1 MTSQRTLKTTTQI
14 LGTRVLFLVVLIVLI
29 AHVAQAQQAAAGRPS
44 RQPSGAGTG
53 RLEANGG
60 TPNRLTILYSFTGG
74 ADGGGPGSGGLV
86 YLNGN
91 LYGTTMYDGDGNG
104 LVFEL
109 SNPQNA
115 GWIDTPIF
123 TICPD
128 GGASCNPYGAAGPA
142 GGLTADHLGN
152 LYGATFLGN
161 GGTLFELTPSAG
173 VWIPRWITNIDSTPL
188 AAVVFDQEGNLY
200 GTLASGGVSSSP
212 YCVEP
217 PPDGAGSVYELS
229 ATQGY
234 LQLYGF
240 CVFDGAGPASPLTLN
255 GPTIYGSTPSG
266 GHGGGLVFE
275 LQESHQ
281 VWNEA
286 IRYYFCSMQ
295 NCADGENP
303 SGNLIL
309 DEAGNLYGTTLYGGA
324 NGKGT
329 VFKLSHS
336 KQTWSETV
344 LYSFCSLANCAD
356 GSYPQAGL
364 VLDKTGNLYGTT
376 CNSSFG
382 VLNLPPNFPTSGTVF
397 QLTPEGVLNEFAEL
411 PGCSLAPLILVDNTL
426 YGTTSTGGPYNAG
439 AVFSV
444 SMQPLTTTEL
454 ASSVSPSIYGQP
466 VSWTA
471 TVTPTGSVPPTGNV
485 NFTWAGNSIGT
496 AALNASGVATLTRS
510 NLNADSY
517 PLTAVYKGDAN
528 NAPSTSAILNQ
539 VVTQTTSSAT
549 ISASPNPSNPGQPVT
564 FTARITSPTA
574 TPTGPVTFTAGN
586 SVLATVELSGGKAT
600 FTTSALPAGSTTV
613 TVTYPWN
620 SDISASS
627 ASVIQTVQESG
638 TQEQSHTALTTSES
652 PSLVGQ
658 PVTFTATVTS
668 KSGTIPNGELVTFK
682 IGNTVIGTGTTAGGI
697 AAFTTSSLKAS
708 EYDVAATYAGDAV
721 FASST
726 GTVHQTVQL
735 APTAT
740 SLSSSPNPSTNGQT
754 VTFTAQVT
762 TIGPSV
768 PTGVIVFQGTSRDG
782 RTEPLI
788 AGVATLTMPLFSTSS
803 VTANYVGDGSNAKSV
818 SPAVDQVVGPLF
830 PTTTTLTSSLNP
842 STYQQTVFLTAT
854 VTSGASVPPSGT
866 VRFRGAGGVD
876 VNAIL
881 TNGVAVLG
889 SAKMDPGDHTLTAHY
904 VAQSPWGESESQ
916 PVLQIVNRAPTT
928 TTLVSSPNPALF
940 GQPVTI
946 TASVAPPAGDSGPTA
961 GEVTFFAG
969 GKQIGE
975 RPVSNPVIQA
985 TTLPA
990 GSTTITA
997 SYNGTEL
1004 FSGSVGTLA
1013 QTVNPLSTTT
1023 TVTSSKNPSRQ
1034 GENVTFVATVTAT
1047 SRYVPQGTVTF
1058 TAGAATLGTVGLNG
1072 TAARLTNS
1080 TLPVGSTTVTATYSG
1095 NADFTGSS
1103 GMMTQTV
1110 GP

>member
-1 MTSQRTLKTTTQI
+1 MTSQRTRAIPSMKLTP
-14 LGTRVLFLVVLIVLI
+14 LAAAVLFAVLLAA
-29 AHVAQAQQAAAGRPS
+29 AHPAQAQTETVLYNFT
-44 RQPSGAGTG
+44 AGTG
-53 RLEANGG
+53 GWNPLSN
-60 TPNRLTILYSFTGG
+60 LTFHG
-74 ADGGGPGSGGLV
+74 
-86 YLNGN
+86 GN
-91 LYGTTMYDGDGNG
+91 LYGTTQLGGSGYGSG
-104 LVFEL
+104 LGTVFEL
-109 SNPQNA
+109 SP
-115 GWIDTPIF
+115 
-123 TICPD
+123 
-128 GGASCNPYGAAGPA
+128 
-142 GGLTADHLGN
+142 
-152 LYGATFLGN
+152 N
-161 GGTLFELTPSAG
+161 G
-173 VWIPRWITNIDSTPL
+173 
-188 AAVVFDQEGNLY
+188 
-200 GTLASGGVSSSP
+200 SGG
-212 YCVEP
+212 
-217 PPDGAGSVYELS
+217 
-229 ATQGY
+229 
-234 LQLYGF
+234 
-240 CVFDGAGPASPLTLN
+240 
-255 GPTIYGSTPSG
+255 
-266 GHGGGLVFE
+266 
-275 LQESHQ
+275 
-281 VWNEA
+281 WN
-286 IRYYFCSMQ
+286 
-295 NCADGENP
+295 
-303 SGNLIL
+303 
-309 DEAGNLYGTTLYGGA
+309 
-324 NGKGT
+324 
-329 VFKLSHS
+329 
-336 KQTWSETV
+336 ETV
-344 LYSFCSLANCAD
+344 LYSFCSQGGANCTD
-356 GSYPQAGL
+356 GEFPNGPVIFDNA
-364 VLDKTGNLYGTT
+364 GNLYGTT
-376 CNSSFG
+376 TEGGTDCPPFTTGCGVVFELNPMGAGWKETVLYSFG
-382 VLNLPPNFPTSGTVF
+382 PNGVFPTG
-397 QLTPEGVLNEFAEL
+397 G
-411 PGCSLAPLILVDNTL
+411 LILDAAGNL
-426 YGTTSTGGPYNAG
+426 YGTTSGGGIGAGTVFELSPSAGGWTEQVLYNLDTSGALAIDAAGNLFGVGNSDQTGQRTVFELSPNGKGGWNSTVLYTFSSGSSFALWSGPSVDLAGNIYGTQTGWYYVYTKPMEFYGTVYKLSPSETGWTKQDIFTFTAADSASEGNAPSGGLTFDAAGNIYGTTIQGGAYGLGTVFELVPPVGKGKYEEKVLFNFNGTGGSQPYGSPILDSSGNLYG
-439 AVFSV
+439 
-444 SMQPLTTTEL
+444 TTTEGG
-454 ASSVSPSIYGQP
+454 ASEAGVVFEVTPSAAAVSTTTTLTSSPNPSIYGQA
-466 VSWTA
+466 VTFIA
-471 TVTPTGSVPPTGNV
+471 TVSSSLGAPPNGETVTFKQGSTVLGTGT
-485 NFTWAGNSIGT
+485 
-496 AALNASGVATLTRS
+496 LSGGS
-510 NLNADSY
+510 ADF
-517 PLTAVYKGDAN
+517 
-528 NAPSTSAILNQ
+528 STSALAVGTRSINAIYAGDATFDSSTSKTVQQ
-539 VVTQTTSSAT
+539 VVSKAASTVALTSSQ
-549 ISASPNPSNPGQPVT
+549 NPSTLDQPVT
-564 FTARITSPTA
+564 FTATVAPQFGG
-574 TPTGPVTFTAGN
+574 TPSGSVTFSNGN
-586 SVLATVELSGGKAT
+586 ETLAVVALSGGVASHTTPNLTVGTHTITAT
-600 FTTSALPAGSTTV
+600 YNGS
-613 TVTYPWN
+613 
-620 SDISASS
+620 SDLSTSS
-627 ASVIQTVQESG
+627 ASLTQTVQESG
-638 TQEQSHTALTTSES
+638 TQEQSHTVLTTSES

-658 PVTFTATVTS
+658 PVTFTATVAS
-668 KSGTIPNGELVTFK
+668 KSGSIPNGELVTFK

-762 TIGPSV
+762 TTGPSV

-916 PVLQIVNRAPTT
+916 PLLQIVNRAPTT

-1080 TLPVGSTTVTATYSG
+1080 TLPVGPTTVTATYNG